1 VGTRSLVTT
10 ADLTPIYTR
19 LLTEWAGIDLPDP
32 TATPSPPDDDPDTTP
47 AD

>member
-1 VGTRSLVTT
+1 VTT
-10 ADLTPIYTR
+10 ADQTPIYTS

-32 TATPSPPDDDPDTTP
+32 TATPAPPDDEPGITP